1 MTIESLIW
9 LIPFPP
15 ILAFFLIVLITNR
28 NKALSHS
35 VAIGAAFLS
44 WLGGMIVFVRALGFH
59 ELGKEPFISSINWIP
74 TADTWL
80 KIGVLVDPLS
90 AVVLFFV
97 AWTVLMIFLYS
108 VGYHNFGQPVGD
120 HDQPG
125 LPPQGATL
133 DEHGHK
139 HMVPSI
145 EPMYSRF
152 FAFIS
157 LFAFGMLTLVLSD
170 NLLTLFAGWE
180 IMGLCS
186 YLLIGFWYAKPAAR
200 AAAVKAFMTTR
211 IGDVFMLLGIVYVYS
226 ATGTLSFREIF
237 QPQVLHTLA
246 TVPTPILG
254 LSAAGLIGLLLFI
267 GTVGKSAQFPLHVW
281 LPDAMEG
288 PTPVSAM
295 IHAATMVSAGVY
307 MVIRMFPLLSLDPR
321 TMTIVAFIG
330 AFTALF
336 AATIAVAQN
345 DIKRVLAYSTISQL
359 GYMIAALGS
368 GAYVAAAFH
377 LVTHAFFKALLFLG
391 SGSVIHGM
399 EHGVLHTGEHV
410 DAQDMFNMGG
420 LRKKMPITF
429 WTFLIGGFA
438 LSGFPV
444 LTAGFWSKDEILAS
458 TFNGHIAVFITLA
471 LAAFLTAFYTMRQIT
486 LTFLGEPRTK
496 AADNAQETPW
506 TMTVPLL
513 VLSVFAVGAGW
524 VGIPEWFSGGLIPD
538 WFHEFVGSSLAV
550 IPPAIP
556 FNLIPLLTSL
566 IVALGG
572 LLIGWLVYRGIQT
585 AKQDFLQIP
594 VLKNKWYMDE
604 IYNFLFIK
612 PSYWFAETFVYKWMD
627 KGLIDGILH
636 LVGKVT
642 ADIGSTIRTYF
653 DLPVINRFFGDGIGW
668 LIKWTGL
675 NLRPIQS
682 GRIQQ
687 YMLASLLI
695 LLLIA
700 GLLYYLLVMGIIR

>member
-1 MTIESLIW
+1 MTIELLIW
-9 LIPFPP
+9 LIPLPP
-15 ILAFFLIVLITNR
+15 ILAFFLILLFTNR

-44 WLGGMIVFVRALGFH
+44 WLGAMIVFARALGVH
-59 ELGKEPFISSINWIP
+59 ELGKEPFTSSINWIP

-80 KIGVLVDPLS
+80 KIGVLIDPFS
-90 AVVLFFV
+90 AAVLFFV

-108 VGYHNFGQPVGD
+108 VGYHNFGQPKGD

-125 LPPQGATL
+125 LPPHGAAL
-133 DEHGHK
+133 EDHGHK
-139 HMVPSI
+139 HVVPSI

-152 FAFIS
+152 FALIS

-170 NLLTLFAGWE
+170 NLITLFVGWE

-186 YLLIGFWYAKPAAR
+186 YLLIGFWYAKPSAR
-200 AAAVKAFMTTR
+200 DAAVKAFITTR

-267 GTVGKSAQFPLHVW
+267 GTIGKSAQFPLHVW

-307 MVIRMFPLLSLDPR
+307 MVIRMFPLISLDPR
-321 TMTIVAFIG
+321 TMTVIAFIG

-377 LVTHAFFKALLFLG
+377 LITHAFFKALLFLG

-399 EHGVLHTGEHV
+399 EHGVMHTGKHV

-420 LRKKMPITF
+420 LRRKMPITF

-444 LTAGFWSKDEILAS
+444 LTAGFWSKDEILSS
-458 TFNGHIAVFITLA
+458 TFNGHMAVFITLA
-471 LAAFLTAFYTMRQIT
+471 IAAFLTAFYTMRQIT
-486 LTFLGEPRTK
+486 LTFLGNPRTE
-496 AADNAQETPW
+496 AAENAQETPW
-506 TMTVPLL
+506 TMTVPLI
-513 VLSVFAVGAGW
+513 VLSVFAIGYGW
-524 VGIPEWFSGGLIPD
+524 VGIPEQFPLLGGLIPN
-538 WFHEFVGSSLAV
+538 WFHEFVGSTLAE
-550 IPPAIP
+550 IPAAAP
-556 FNLIPLLTSL
+556 FNLVPLVTSL
-566 IVALGG
+566 TVALGG
-572 LLIGWLVYRGIQT
+572 LLVGWLVYRNIRS
-585 AKQDFLQIP
+585 AKQDILQMP
-594 VLKNKWYMDE
+594 VLKNKWYIDE
-604 IYNFLFIK
+604 IYDFLFVK

-627 KGLIDGILH
+627 KGLIDGTLH
-636 LVGKVT
+636 LVGR
-642 ADIGSTIRTYF
+642 AAASIGSTIRNYF
-653 DLPVINRFFGDGIGW
+653 DLPVINRFFGDGTSD
-668 LIKWTGL
+668 LVKWTGHK
-675 NLRPIQS
+675 LRPIQS

-687 YMLASLLI
+687 YMLVSLLV
-695 LLLIA
+695 LLVIA
-700 GLLYYLLVMGIIR
+700 GLLYYLLVMA